1 MSYFLAQL
9 EGAARRRE
17 CQQHDAEL
25 ARSLRTFTRA
35 ARMVTTSAGVTIGI
49 AWQPAPPQF
58 SRDAEAI
65 QAALLEPRTA
75 SPLPAVL
82 RFLGFLW
89 SKA

>member
-58 SRDAEAI
+58 SRDAESI

-75 SPLPAVL
+75 REPSLVQRVL
-82 RFLGFLW
+82 GLLW
-89 SKA
+89 RLA